1 MIKTYSIM
9 KEGKSYDRCILCG
22 DITIYTTDTHID
34 HRVGYVEGAGQLC
47 YTCFTKGSSD
57 SREMLLVPVKIIKD
71 NPNDMELGKKI
82 REFYLEHI

>member
-1 MIKTYSIM
+1 MNEFTIEKD
-9 KEGKSYDRCILCG
+9 GKMYDKCVVCSG
-22 DITIYTTDTHID
+22 ITAYTTDTDIN

-47 YTCFTKGSSD
+47 YTCFTKDSSD

-82 REFYLEHI
+82 REFYIEHI